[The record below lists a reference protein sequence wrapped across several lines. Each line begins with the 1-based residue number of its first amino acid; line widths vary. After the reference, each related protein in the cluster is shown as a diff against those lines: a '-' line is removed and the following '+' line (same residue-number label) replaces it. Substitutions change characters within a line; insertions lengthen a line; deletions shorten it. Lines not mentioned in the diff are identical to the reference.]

1 MLLALR
7 CSGSEQSTSTAIAR
21 RSLENVRGVLYTA
34 PVCQRGKYMAAQTEI
49 TIRALLAQARGGD
62 EQALNQLFAA
72 CRNYVALMAQTEVE
86 SRLRAKVDPSD
97 LVQVTLMEAYQA
109 FDRFRGASEAEWLA
123 WLRGILTHN
132 AADFVRR
139 YLTTDKRQIGREV
152 RPGDAKAN
160 SSAAGFFDPADS
172 GETPSQQL
180 IRRERD
186 LQLADAVARL
196 EEDQRTVI
204 LLRNLQR
211 LAFDEVAER
220 MGRSRPAVQMLW
232 MRAIRKLQALLAG
245 TPGEAGKAP

>member
-1 MLLALR
+1 M
-7 CSGSEQSTSTAIAR
+7 TAIAR
-21 RSLENVRGVLYTA
+21 RWLENVRGVLYTA
-34 PVCQRGKYMAAQTEI
+34 PVCERGKYMAAQTEI

-72 CRNYVALMAQTEVE
+72 CRNYVALLAQTQVE

-97 LVQVTLMEAYQA
+97 LVQITLMEAYQG
-109 FDRFRGASEAEWLA
+109 FDRFRGGSETEWLA

-152 RPGDAKAN
+152 RLGGAKAN
-160 SSAAGFFDPADS
+160 SSAARFFDPPDS

-180 IRRERD
+180 IRRERE

-211 LAFDEVAER
+211 LPFDEVAER
-220 MGRSRPAVQMLW
+220 MGRSRPAAQMLW

-245 TPGEAGKAP
+245 TPVEAGKAP